1 MRKLAVAVLF
11 AVPFLG
17 LAPSAS
23 AVCDPDFRPL
33 CLPPCLTEVPDP
45 HDPLGHLGFCPR

>member
-23 AVCDPDFRPL
+23 AVCDPDFPV
-33 CLPPCLTEVPDP
+33 CVPQCLTEVPDP
-45 HDPLGHLGFCPR
+45 QNPLGHIVRCPR